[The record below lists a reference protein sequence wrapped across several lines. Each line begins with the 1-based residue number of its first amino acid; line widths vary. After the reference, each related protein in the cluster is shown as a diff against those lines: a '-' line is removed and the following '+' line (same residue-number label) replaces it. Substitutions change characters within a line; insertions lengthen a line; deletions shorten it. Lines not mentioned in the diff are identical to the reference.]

1 MDDSL
6 KNTTDEDL
14 RQIAGGANASAFVSK
29 FKVRDHVRSLSHP
42 ELGEGMIRHMGRLS
56 DGTIEYSV
64 DFGDESLRLPEDD
77 LIPA

>member
-1 MDDSL
+1 MKQVS
-6 KNTTDEDL
+6 
-14 RQIAGGANASAFVSK
+14 GGANASGFDSK

-42 ELGEGMIRHMGRLS
+42 ELGEGMIRQMGKLS

-64 DFGDESLRLPEDD
+64 DFGNESLRLPEDD